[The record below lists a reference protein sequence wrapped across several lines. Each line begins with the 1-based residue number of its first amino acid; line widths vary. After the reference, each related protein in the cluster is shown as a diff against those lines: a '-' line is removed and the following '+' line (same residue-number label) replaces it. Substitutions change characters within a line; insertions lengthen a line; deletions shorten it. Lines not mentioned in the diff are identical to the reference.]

1 MLKNLL
7 AKLTGVKP
15 EVLAYYNSEFPEHSQ
30 RDSSIA
36 RAIPVNIPANTN

>member
-15 EVLAYYNSEFPEHSQ
+15 EAFFFHNSEFPEHSQ
-30 RDSSIA
+30 RDSPIA
-36 RAIPVNIPANTN
+36 RTIPVNIPANTN